1 MKISLGNAIYNHK
14 PTDADMK
21 WHSGFQNKNKQPIAC
36 PVREDTVENYAF
48 AYDNG
53 LCVKGNRRGE
63 ESDAFAAK
71 LFDLSL
77 SSTIVKAEP
86 EGTKGKYGGV
96 LRIQVEDCGGEP
108 SNITADVIEKL
119 LSMVDSTYARQDIV
133 NANVELGGDI
143 QI

>member
-1 MKISLGNAIYNHK
+1 MTEQELLKKLDELEKEVGK
-14 PTDADMK
+14 K
-21 WHSGFQNKNKQPIAC
+21 FL
-36 PVREDTVENYAF
+36 F
-48 AYDNG
+48 AYVSKGEFYAEGSTEWVFAFIDIYTTEG
-53 LCVKGNRRGE
+53 VKGNRRGE

-86 EGTKGKYGGV
+86 DGTKGKYGGV
-96 LRIQVEDCGGEP
+96 LKIQVEDCGGEP

-133 NANVELGGDI
+133 NANVEHGGDI